1 MTRHNRYKVSDEV
14 LLKSTSSII
23 GVASLAVA
31 VTVGLIPSG
40 HYDNDA
46 HATNSHPSL
55 CDIGWT
61 QEPGV
66 DIEQAA
72 RDCVADRT
80 GKVAL
85 IGYQIDMP
93 YLQDIAREAEAEISD
108 GTNGL
113 VRPEIIP
120 LLASPEA
127 VHQLNEANKSCQPD
141 VIERNGAS
149 IADATMDLD
158 SYAHVVS
165 LVGTT
170 RCDGA
175 TIGLAHSPKNGRY
188 ADIELKKSSLYPK
201 PREDG
206 PDDFVSH
213 ELGHAYGLEHSGYLS
228 TTKYGF
234 EIFHSGFTMFGQK
247 VDSVSLKPMDN
258 TSISDMS
265 TSDISPPE
273 AVLTDREF
281 LEYGGK
287 SNIMGSHADKMY
299 ANAVQQWQ
307 LQWPERV
314 LGTVPDRQQI
324 LNWSTVTL
332 EHSKTL
338 DHDFVALMLEKP
350 AVFKRQ
356 DVEKKTVTE
365 TYQKLVFEPVPNSAN
380 RFRVFYAD
388 NDNAKTLELGYV
400 SLESRSEQ
408 TLQFKIDDQLIQL
421 KSIPGKGVEFS
432 DLSAMQDGAER
443 VAMPPNR

>member
-85 IGYQIDMP
+85 VGYQIDMP

-234 EIFHSGFTMFGQK
+234 ESRFCQFKADGQYINFGHEY
-247 VDSVSLKPMDN
+247 LRY
-258 TSISDMS
+258 ISSRGSADGQGVPR
-265 TSDISPPE
+265 IRRQVKHHGQPCGQN
-273 AVLTDREF
+273 VRE
-281 LEYGGK
+281 
-287 SNIMGSHADKMY
+287 
-299 ANAVQQWQ
+299 
-307 LQWPERV
+307 R
-314 LGTVPDRQQI
+314 R
-324 LNWSTVTL
+324 
-332 EHSKTL
+332 
-338 DHDFVALMLEKP
+338 P
-350 AVFKRQ
+350 AVAVAVARTSAWHSAGQ
-356 DVEKKTVTE
+356 AADIE
-365 TYQKLVFEPVPNSAN
+365 LV
-380 RFRVFYAD
+380 
-388 NDNAKTLELGYV
+388 
-400 SLESRSEQ
+400 
-408 TLQFKIDDQLIQL
+408 
-421 KSIPGKGVEFS
+421 
-432 DLSAMQDGAER
+432 DGHA
-443 VAMPPNR
+443 